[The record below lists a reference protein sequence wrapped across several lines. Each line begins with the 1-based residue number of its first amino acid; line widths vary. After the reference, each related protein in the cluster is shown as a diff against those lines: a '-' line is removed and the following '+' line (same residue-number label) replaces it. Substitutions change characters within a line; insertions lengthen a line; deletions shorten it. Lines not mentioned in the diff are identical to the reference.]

1 MSQNSLS
8 IEPFCSPTTW
18 KMSDIFHDLAWKIS
32 NFFRNYKLQRPSAR
46 WHVVR
51 DNVFRYSRSLAATC
65 SHSTGRKWPQVAA
78 GASDRPNL
86 PSDRK
91 WPQRASG
98 RKWPQVAAEG
108 KWPQVTAS
116 GRRGQVAAS
125 DRKWPLRSNGRKW
138 PQVAAFGKWPRVAAS
153 GRLFQFQIPHLMQPL
168 CNILQA
174 IDPP

>member
-65 SHSTGRKWPQVAA
+65 SQTGRKWPQEAA
-78 GASDRPNL
+78 GAVTDQTCP
-86 PSDRK
+86 
-91 WPQRASG
+91 
-98 RKWPQVAAEG
+98 
-108 KWPQVTAS
+108 VTAS
-116 GRRGQVAAS
+116 DRRGQVAAS
-125 DRKWPLRSNGRKW
+125 DRKWPQEGKWPQVAASVKW

-168 CNILQA
+168 WMIWLNFI
-174 IDPP
+174 